1 MKKRSITIQGHRTSY
16 SLEDAFQ
23 NELQQIADRE
33 NIPLARLIARID
45 RERSPGTNLSSAL
58 RIHVLEDIKLHYPEK
73 NG

>member
-58 RIHVLEDIKLHYPEK
+58 RIHVLEDIKLRYPEK